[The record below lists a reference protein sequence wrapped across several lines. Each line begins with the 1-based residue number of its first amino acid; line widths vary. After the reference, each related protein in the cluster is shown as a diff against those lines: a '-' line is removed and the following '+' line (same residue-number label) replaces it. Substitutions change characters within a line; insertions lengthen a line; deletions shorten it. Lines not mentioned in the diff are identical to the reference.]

1 MTKIPVEYGNMEG
14 QYFTQWRI
22 DLLNE
27 LLQTIVFAYD
37 ETPLVAVEDVKIW
50 YDADEDFHRMTF
62 TAAGTLFAVRLYKVF
77 SVTVHG
83 ADLWIG
89 CPRSRSGSLAKAV
102 RDEIRKQETQNAVES
117 NNEQQ
122 QPT

>member
-1 MTKIPVEYGNMEG
+1 MTEIPVEYGNMEG

-27 LLQTIVFAYD
+27 LLQTVVYAYG

-50 YDADEDFHRMTF
+50 YDAGEDFHRMTF
-62 TAAGTLFAVRLYKVF
+62 TSAGKRFEVQFYKVF
-77 SVTVHG
+77 SVKVDGT
-83 ADLWIG
+83 DLWRG
-89 CPRSRSGSLAKAV
+89 CPRSSAGKLAKSI
-102 RDEIRKQETQNAVES
+102 RDVIRKQETPNAVES
-117 NNEQQ
+117 SNDQ

>member
-27 LLQTIVFAYD
+27 LLHTIVFAYD
-37 ETPLVAVEDVKIW
+37 ETPLVAVDDVKIW
-50 YDADEDFHRMTF
+50 YDADADFHRMTF

-77 SVTVHG
+77 SVTVRG

-89 CPRSRSGSLAKAV
+89 CPRSSSGSLARAI
-102 RDEIRKQETQNAVES
+102 RDEIRKQET
-117 NNEQQ
+117 
-122 QPT
+122 